1 MRWVIRRKDVRQKDG
16 SRSFRRKKEMS
27 DHHHYCPR
35 CHCSFDCDRDDCME
49 NDLCLECELSER
61 DATIASLRAWNR
73 PIFLG
78 PVPDCED
85 EKWDALKEK
94 GSQHYKGGNVQ
105 PIDLYRSMGILIP
118 FCLGNII
125 KYASRQT
132 RKGVNESDLN
142 KIIHYAEIL
151 LADLDGGQNGTRN

>member
-1 MRWVIRRKDVRQKDG
+1 
-16 SRSFRRKKEMS
+16 MS